1 MVLKLMSEVEKE
13 AMGKESLSVRVREV
27 RPSGI
32 RKFFDLI
39 AGMEEVI
46 SLGVGE
52 PHFSTPWHICEAA
65 VHSLESGFTSYT
77 SNAGLYE
84 LREAISL
91 YLAGECGVEYDP
103 GSEIIVTVGVSEGL
117 DLALRA
123 LVDPG
128 DEVLIPEPCYV
139 SYVPCTV
146 FAGGVPKTIPT
157 SFEGGFKLDPG
168 DLKRAITPR
177 SKVLILANPNNPT
190 GTVMTEEELRAI
202 AEVVEE
208 AGLIVLADEIY
219 AELTYDVKHVCF
231 PSLPGMEE
239 RTVLLRGFSKAF
251 AMTGW
256 RVGYACGP
264 CEVID
269 AMLKIHQYVALCAP
283 APAQVAAIEALRN
296 GRAEL
301 LRMRQQYDHCRR
313 VLVDGLNELGL
324 KCIMPQGAFYAF
336 PKVSHLGLSSEEFA
350 QRLLL
355 EERVAVVPGNVFGE
369 SGEGFI
375 RCSFATSIDNL
386 TEALERIECFLRK
399 VR

>member
-1 MVLKLMSEVEKE
+1 MERIL
-13 AMGKESLSVRVREV
+13 ATRVRSV
-27 RPSGI
+27 KPSGI
-32 RKFFDLI
+32 RRFFDLI
-39 AGMEEVI
+39 AGMEDVI

-65 VHSLESGFTSYT
+65 VHAFENGFTSYT
-77 SNAGLYE
+77 PNAGLPE
-84 LREAISL
+84 LREEVAL
-91 YLAGECGVEYDP
+91 YLARECGVEYDP
-103 GSEIIVTVGVSEGL
+103 QREIIITVGVSEGL

-123 LVDPG
+123 LVDTG

-146 FAGGVPKTIPT
+146 FAGGVPRMIPT
-157 SFEGGFKLDPG
+157 SFEEGFKLTPEG
-168 DLKRAITPR
+168 LRKALTPR

-190 GTVMTEEELRAI
+190 GVVMSEEELRAV

-208 AGLIVLADEIY
+208 RDLIVIADEIY
-219 AELTYDVKHVCF
+219 AELTYDVKHVSF
-231 PSLPGMEE
+231 ASLPGMRE

-264 CEVID
+264 AEIIE

-283 APAQVAAIEALRN
+283 TPAQVGALEALRN
-296 GRAEL
+296 GRGEL
-301 LRMRQQYDHCRR
+301 LRMRQQYDRCRR

-336 PKVSHLGLSSEEFA
+336 PKVRHLGMSSEEFSE
-350 QRLLL
+350 RLLL
-355 EERVAVVPGNVFGE
+355 EEKVAVVPGNVFGQ
-369 SGEGFI
+369 SGEGFV
-375 RCSFATSIDNL
+375 RCSFATSMDNL
-386 TEALERIECFLRK
+386 TEALERIERFLRK

>member
-1 MVLKLMSEVEKE
+1 MERIL
-13 AMGKESLSVRVREV
+13 ATRVRSV
-27 RPSGI
+27 KPSGI
-32 RKFFDLI
+32 RRFFDLI
-39 AGMEEVI
+39 AGMEDVI

-65 VHSLESGFTSYT
+65 VHAFENGFTSYT
-77 SNAGLYE
+77 PNAGLPE
-84 LREAISL
+84 LREEVAL
-91 YLAGECGVEYDP
+91 YLARECGVEYDP
-103 GSEIIVTVGVSEGL
+103 QKEIIITVGVSEGL

-123 LVDPG
+123 LVDTG

-146 FAGGVPKTIPT
+146 FAGGVPRMIPT
-157 SFEGGFKLDPG
+157 SFEEGFKLTPEG
-168 DLKRAITPR
+168 LRKALTPR

-190 GTVMTEEELRAI
+190 GVVMSEEELRAV

-208 AGLIVLADEIY
+208 RDLIVIADEIY
-219 AELTYDVKHVCF
+219 AELTYDVKHVSF
-231 PSLPGMEE
+231 ASLPGMRE

-264 CEVID
+264 AEIIE

-283 APAQVAAIEALRN
+283 TPAQVGALEALRN
-296 GRAEL
+296 GRGEL
-301 LRMRQQYDHCRR
+301 LRMRQQYDRCRR

-336 PKVSHLGLSSEEFA
+336 PKVGHLGMSSEEFSE
-350 QRLLL
+350 RLLL
-355 EERVAVVPGNVFGE
+355 EERVAVVPGNVFGQ
-369 SGEGFI
+369 SGEGFV
-375 RCSFATSIDNL
+375 RCSFATSMDNL
-386 TEALERIECFLRK
+386 TEALERIERFLRK

>member
-1 MVLKLMSEVEKE
+1 MERIL
-13 AMGKESLSVRVREV
+13 ATRVRSV
-27 RPSGI
+27 KPSGI
-32 RKFFDLI
+32 RRFFDLI
-39 AGMEEVI
+39 AGMEDVI

-65 VHSLESGFTSYT
+65 VHAFENGFTSYT
-77 SNAGLYE
+77 PNAGLPE
-84 LREAISL
+84 LREEVAL
-91 YLAGECGVEYDP
+91 YLARECGVEYDP
-103 GSEIIVTVGVSEGL
+103 QKEIIITVGVSEGL

-123 LVDPG
+123 LVDTG

-146 FAGGVPKTIPT
+146 FAGGVPRMIPT
-157 SFEGGFKLDPG
+157 SFEEGFKLTPEG
-168 DLKRAITPR
+168 LRKALTPR

-190 GTVMTEEELRAI
+190 GVVMSEEELRAV

-208 AGLIVLADEIY
+208 RDLIVIADEIY
-219 AELTYDVKHVCF
+219 AELTYDVKHVSF
-231 PSLPGMEE
+231 ASLPGMRE

-264 CEVID
+264 AEIIE

-283 APAQVAAIEALRN
+283 TPAQVGALEALRN
-296 GRAEL
+296 GRGEL
-301 LRMRQQYDHCRR
+301 LRMRQQYDRCRR

-336 PKVSHLGLSSEEFA
+336 PKVGHLGMSSEEFSE
-350 QRLLL
+350 RLLL
-355 EERVAVVPGNVFGE
+355 EEKVAVVPGNVFGQ
-369 SGEGFI
+369 SGEGFV
-375 RCSFATSIDNL
+375 RCSFATSMDNL
-386 TEALERIECFLRK
+386 TEALERIERFLRK